1 MLYVSLLYEK
11 TVYKLKLEVILNST
25 KMLFST
31 TRKVTE
37 NKYILF
43 LAVFFD
49 RQK

>member
-31 TRKVTE
+31 ARKVAE

-43 LAVFFD
+43 LTVFFD